1 MNSAEAPSGGS
12 GGVRRVESAANPLV
26 KLIAGLRLKKNRD
39 ELGLFL
45 AEGARTGLEA
55 LECGFSP
62 RYLIY
67 TPVVAQREATQRL
80 REACLKAGG
89 TCLEVNDAIITK
101 ITRKENPQSLI
112 AAFPIKIGDAE
123 SIKPENGALYV
134 ALDRIRD
141 PGNLGTI
148 TRTADCVRAAGLIL
162 IGDCCDPFSVEAV
175 RASMGSIFNV
185 PIFRCTEEAFVAL
198 AKKWPGAVVGTS
210 PAGKI
215 DYNDFAPSGQGT
227 LVVMGNEQAGMTDAV
242 TEACTHVL
250 SIPIFGKADSL
261 NISVAAGIVLY
272 ALRAAAHPKKP

>member
-1 MNSAEAPSGGS
+1 MNSAETSP

-45 AEGARTGLEA
+45 AEGARTALEA

-67 TPVVAQREATQRL
+67 TQAVAEREATQRV

-89 TCLEVNDAIITK
+89 TCIEANDAIITK
-101 ITRKENPQSLI
+101 ITRKENPQALI
-112 AAFPIKIGDAE
+112 AAFPTRIGEVE
-123 SIKPENGALYV
+123 SIKPANKSLYV

-148 TRTADCVRAAGLIL
+148 TRTADCVRAAGVIL
-162 IGDCCDPFSVEAV
+162 IGDCCDPFSVESV

-185 PIFRCTEEAFVAL
+185 PMYHCTEEGFVAL
-198 AKKWPGAVVGTS
+198 AKKWSGAVVGTS
-210 PAGKI
+210 PAAKI
-215 DYNDFAPSGQGT
+215 DYSSFVPPGPAT
-227 LVVMGNEQAGMTDAV
+227 LVVMGNEQAGMTDVV
-242 TEACTHVL
+242 TSACTDVL

-272 ALRAAAHPKKP
+272 AMRAKAPI

>member
-1 MNSAEAPSGGS
+1 MNNADTTP
-12 GGVRRVESAANPLV
+12 GVRRVESAANPLV

-39 ELGLFL
+39 EHGLFL

-67 TPVVAQREATQRL
+67 TQAVAGREATQRL
-80 REACLKAGG
+80 REACLKSGG
-89 TCLEVNDAIITK
+89 TCLEVTDAIITK
-101 ITRKENPQSLI
+101 ITRKENPQAVI
-112 AAFPIKIGDAE
+112 AAFQTKIAE
-123 SIKPENGALYV
+123 VAALKPKEKELYI

-185 PIFRCTEEAFVAL
+185 PIFRCTEEAFVTL
-198 AKKWPGAVVGTS
+198 AKTWPGAVVGTS
-210 PAGKI
+210 PAGTMAYDRFI
-215 DYNDFAPSGQGT
+215 PDERAT
-227 LVVMGNEQAGMTDAV
+227 LVVMGNEQAGMTD
-242 TEACTHVL
+242 TITQACTNVL

-272 ALRAAAHPKKP
+272 CMRANQNASASAR

>member
-1 MNSAEAPSGGS
+1 MNSPEISP
-12 GGVRRVESAANPLV
+12 GVRRVESAANPLV

-55 LECGFSP
+55 LECGFAP

-67 TPVVAQREATQRL
+67 TQAVAQREATQRL

-101 ITRKENPQSLI
+101 ITRKDNPQALI
-112 AAFPIKIGDAE
+112 AAFPIKIGDAAA
-123 SIKPENGALYV
+123 IKPKEKELYV

-148 TRTADCVRAAGLIL
+148 TRTADCVAAAGLIL
-162 IGDCCDPFSVEAV
+162 IGECCDPFSVESV

-185 PIFRCTEEAFVAL
+185 PIFRCTEEAFVTL
-198 AKKWPGAVVGTS
+198 AKAWPGAVAGTS
-210 PAGKI
+210 PAGTI
-215 DYNDFAPSGQGT
+215 DYNNFVPRGAAT
-227 LVVMGNEQAGMTDAV
+227 LVVLGNEQSGMTDAI
-242 TEACTHVL
+242 TLACTQVL
-250 SIPIFGKADSL
+250 RIPIFGKADSL
-261 NISVAAGIVLY
+261 NISVAAGVTLY
-272 ALRAAAHPKKP
+272 ALRANQLRM